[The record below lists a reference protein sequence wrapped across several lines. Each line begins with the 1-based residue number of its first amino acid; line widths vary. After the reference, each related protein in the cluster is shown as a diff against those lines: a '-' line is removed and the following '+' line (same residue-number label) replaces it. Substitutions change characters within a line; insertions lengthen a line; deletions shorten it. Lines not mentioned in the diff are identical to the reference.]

1 VKKGIQKIVLAYSG
15 GLDTSVIIRWLV
27 ENYHCEVIAFA
38 ADLGQGEE
46 LEPLNKKAI
55 DSGASKIYIED
66 LREEFL
72 REYAFPVM
80 QADAVYERKYLLATS
95 LARPLIAKKQVE
107 IARKE
112 GADALSHGA
121 TGKGNDQVR
130 FELTYKALAPEMK
143 IVAPWREWEIR
154 SRQDAIA
161 YAKKYNIPVP
171 VTAEKPY
178 SMDRNMW
185 HLSFEGGILE
195 DPWNEP
201 PKDMFI
207 LTKDPQDAPDT
218 PTLVTLDFEAGV
230 PVALNGQRM
239 GPVDLVTELN
249 RIAGENGVGRVDL
262 VENRLVGMKSRGVY
276 ESPAATVLYAAHRE
290 LVSLVVDRD
299 TLHARLILAERYA
312 ELVYNGQ
319 WFSPLKE
326 SLDAFLER
334 TERLVSGTVR
344 LKLYKG
350 NIIVA
355 GRKSPNS
362 LFRKDFATFEEDAV
376 YNQADAEG
384 FINLFGLPQK
394 IRALVERE
402 KKG

>member
-1 VKKGIQKIVLAYSG
+1 
-15 GLDTSVIIRWLV
+15 
-27 ENYHCEVIAFA
+27 
-38 ADLGQGEE
+38 
-46 LEPLNKKAI
+46 
-55 DSGASKIYIED
+55 
-66 LREEFL
+66 
-72 REYAFPVM
+72 
-80 QADAVYERKYLLATS
+80 
-95 LARPLIAKKQVE
+95 
-107 IARKE
+107 
-112 GADALSHGA
+112 
-121 TGKGNDQVR
+121 
-130 FELTYKALAPEMK
+130 
-143 IVAPWREWEIR
+143 
-154 SRQDAIA
+154 
-161 YAKKYNIPVP
+161 
-171 VTAEKPY
+171 
-178 SMDRNMW
+178 
-185 HLSFEGGILE
+185 
-195 DPWNEP
+195 
-201 PKDMFI
+201 
-207 LTKDPQDAPDT
+207 
-218 PTLVTLDFEAGV
+218 
-230 PVALNGQRM
+230 
-239 GPVDLVTELN
+239 
-249 RIAGENGVGRVDL
+249 
-262 VENRLVGMKSRGVY
+262 MKSRGVY

>member
-1 VKKGIQKIVLAYSG
+1 
-15 GLDTSVIIRWLV
+15 
-27 ENYHCEVIAFA
+27 
-38 ADLGQGEE
+38 
-46 LEPLNKKAI
+46 
-55 DSGASKIYIED
+55 
-66 LREEFL
+66 
-72 REYAFPVM
+72 
-80 QADAVYERKYLLATS
+80 
-95 LARPLIAKKQVE
+95 
-107 IARKE
+107 
-112 GADALSHGA
+112 
-121 TGKGNDQVR
+121 
-130 FELTYKALAPEMK
+130 
-143 IVAPWREWEIR
+143 
-154 SRQDAIA
+154 
-161 YAKKYNIPVP
+161 
-171 VTAEKPY
+171 
-178 SMDRNMW
+178 
-185 HLSFEGGILE
+185 
-195 DPWNEP
+195 
-201 PKDMFI
+201 
-207 LTKDPQDAPDT
+207 
-218 PTLVTLDFEAGV
+218 
-230 PVALNGQRM
+230 M

-355 GRKSPNS
+355 NS

-402 KKG
+402 KRG